1 MEHLKWTYK
10 LQAYKDEILG
20 QECISVVEHLP
31 DMHEVLG
38 SIPSKE
44 TFRAQS
50 VECLHSMQEALGLT
64 LLTSETRQVVTP
76 ALEVEA

>member
-1 MEHLKWTYK
+1 M
-10 LQAYKDEILG
+10 
-20 QECISVVEHLP
+20 VEHLP

-38 SIPSKE
+38 SIPGKE

-64 LLTSETRQVVTP
+64 LLTAETRQAITP
-76 ALEVEA
+76 ALEVEAWGSVV